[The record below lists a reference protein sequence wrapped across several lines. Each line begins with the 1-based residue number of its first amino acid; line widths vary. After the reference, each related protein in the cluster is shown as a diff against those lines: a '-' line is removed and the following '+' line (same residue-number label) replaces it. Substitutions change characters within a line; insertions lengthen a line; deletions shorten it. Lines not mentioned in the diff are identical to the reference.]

1 MATVESAASVPSRYK
16 PEKFS
21 NRWLPN
27 EASFKTWDEIE
38 PWYRSLVE
46 RDIDSPADLEGWLSD
61 LGELN
66 SAVSQEGVERYVA
79 MTCQTDDP
87 EREAAHLAFVR
98 DIEPK
103 LKPIQ
108 DQIRGKY
115 LDSPHRA
122 GLDAGRYQ
130 VFNRAQENW
139 RALYRE
145 ANIPRETELAELDQ
159 QYQKIVGAMT
169 VHFQGQERTPSQ
181 MAPFLEEPDRALRQA
196 AWESV
201 AARRLVDR
209 DAIDDLFDRM
219 ITLRQAIAR
228 EAGFPSFT
236 EYAYRT
242 RERFDYGITEATAF
256 QDAIARVVV
265 PLARQIQAERKG
277 ALGVDA
283 LRPWD
288 LAVDPLGRPPLR
300 PFAEVDKLAEGSE
313 AIFRDVDPD
322 LGAQFAYMREH
333 NLLDLANR
341 KGKAPGGYQ
350 TTLEAS
356 RLPFIFMNAVGVD
369 GDVRTMLHEGGH
381 AFHALASRGEPLA
394 AYRES
399 PIEFCEVASM
409 SMELLGARNLAL
421 FYSDAD
427 ADRSYRQLLEG
438 IVTILP
444 WIATVDAFQHW
455 VYANPDHSRAERRE
469 AWVALL
475 DRFGGNV
482 AWTGFED
489 ARANGWHRQLH
500 IFLYPFYYIE
510 YGIAQLG
517 ALQVWLN
524 SLTDK
529 PAAVARYRAAL
540 SLGGARPLPELFEA
554 AGAKFAFDEPSLQP
568 LMTAIGHELA
578 TLPL

>member
-1 MATVESAASVPSRYK
+1 MAETAYL
-16 PEKFS
+16 PEQYAH
-21 NRWLPN
+21 RWLPN
-27 EASFKTWDEIE
+27 EAEFKTWDEIE
-38 PWYRSLVE
+38 PWYRQLLRRPIE
-46 RDIDSPADLEGWLSD
+46 SPGDLEAWLFD

-66 SAVSQEGVERYVA
+66 GAVSEEGVRRYIA

-87 EREAAHLAFVR
+87 EREAAHLAYVR

-108 DQIRGKY
+108 NELRAKY
-115 LDSPHRA
+115 LDSPHRS
-122 GLDAGRYQ
+122 GLPRGRYH
-130 VFNRAQENW
+130 VFDRALENR

-159 QYQKIVGAMT
+159 QYQKVIGAMT
-169 VHFQGQERTPSQ
+169 VTFQGQERTPAQ
-181 MAPFLEEPDRALRQA
+181 MSPFLEETDRSLRQS
-196 AWESV
+196 AWELV
-201 AARRLVDR
+201 AARRLADR
-209 DAIDDLFDRM
+209 DRLDDLFDRM
-219 ITLRQAIAR
+219 AQLRGEIAR
-228 EAGFPSFT
+228 EAGFDSFT
-236 EYAYRT
+236 DYAYRV
-242 RERFDYGITEATAF
+242 RERFDYGVAEATAF

-265 PLARQIQAERKG
+265 PLARRLQEERRE
-277 ALGVDA
+277 ALGVPT

-300 PFAEVDKLAEGSE
+300 PFQDVEKLAEGAE
-313 AIFRDVDPD
+313 AIFSDVDPE
-322 LGAQFAYMREH
+322 LGSQFAYLRQ
-333 NLLDLANR
+333 NGLLDLANR

-350 TTLEAS
+350 TTLEDD

-369 GDVRTMLHEGGH
+369 GDVRTLLHEGGH

-421 FYSDAD
+421 FYGEDDAN
-427 ADRSYRQLLEG
+427 RTYRQLLEG

-455 VYANPDHSRAERRE
+455 VYAHPGHTREERRR
-469 AWVALL
+469 AWNGLL
-475 DRFGGNV
+475 DRFGGTV
-482 AWTGFED
+482 DWSGYED
-489 ARANGWHRQLH
+489 ARSNGWHRQLH

-517 ALQVWLN
+517 ALQIWRR
-524 SLTDK
+524 SLVDR
-529 PAAVARYRAAL
+529 PGAVADYRKAL
-540 SLGGARPLPELFEA
+540 AIGGARPLPELFRA
-554 AGAKFAFDEPSLQP
+554 AGAKFEFTEASLGP
-568 LMTAIGHELA
+568 LMDAIGQELDQ
-578 TLPL
+578 LGP

>member
-1 MATVESAASVPSRYK
+1 MAATAYVPEVF
-16 PEKFS
+16 PH
-21 NRWLPN
+21 RWLPDGA
-27 EASFKTWDEIE
+27 EFKTWDAIE
-38 PWYRSLVE
+38 PWYRKLLD
-46 RDIDSPADLEGWLSD
+46 RPIGSPADLEGWLAD

-66 SAVSQEGVERYVA
+66 GAVSQEGVRRYVA

-87 EREAAHLAFVR
+87 RREADHLAFVR

-108 DQIRGKY
+108 NDLRARY
-115 LDSPHRA
+115 LDSPHRK
-122 GLDAGRYQ
+122 GLPADRYR
-130 VFNRAQENW
+130 VFDRAQENR

-159 QYQKIVGAMT
+159 QYQKIIGAMAVT
-169 VHFQGQERTPSQ
+169 FQGQERTPAQ
-181 MAPFLEEPDRALRQA
+181 MAPFLEETDRSVRRS
-196 AWESV
+196 AWELV
-201 AARRLVDR
+201 AARRLADR

-219 ITLRQAIAR
+219 VALRGAIAG
-228 EAGFPSFT
+228 EAGFASFT
-236 EYAYRT
+236 DYAYRV
-242 RERFDYGITEATAF
+242 RERFDYGVAEASAF

-265 PLARQIQAERKG
+265 PLARRLQEERRA
-277 ALGVDA
+277 ALGVEA

-300 PFAEVDKLAEGSE
+300 PFAEVEELAEGAE
-313 AIFRDVDPD
+313 AIFSDVDPE
-322 LGAQFAYMREH
+322 LGAQFAYLRAGG
-333 NLLDLANR
+333 LLDLANR

-350 TTLEAS
+350 TTLEDD
-356 RLPFIFMNAVGVD
+356 RLPFIFMNAVGLD
-369 GDVRTMLHEGGH
+369 GDVRTLLHEGGH

-409 SMELLGARNLAL
+409 SMELLGARELAL
-421 FYSDAD
+421 FYGKDD

-455 VYANPDHSRAERRE
+455 IYAHPGHTRDDRRA

-475 DRFGGNV
+475 DRFGGIV
-482 AWTGFED
+482 DWSGFED

-517 ALQVWLN
+517 ALQIWRR
-524 SLTDK
+524 SLVDRDG
-529 PAAVARYRAAL
+529 AVADYRRAL
-540 SLGGARPLPELFEA
+540 AIGGARPLPELFRA
-554 AGAKFAFDEPSLQP
+554 AGAEFAFTEASLGP
-568 LMTAIGHELA
+568 LMEAIGKELDGLA
-578 TLPL
+578 P